1 MSLLKQKNVS
11 IYLVITVLMTLSY
24 ALPHAILTVLLLSKG
39 ISISQILLI
48 QACYSVGI
56 ILSEFPSGLISDI
69 WSRKSIYIIAKLFLL
84 VMYLLVW
91 LSANFWVLAFA
102 WFLYGISAALDSGT
116 LDSEIIVTLKE
127 TGQTGIETFVSIDNR
142 IQTFSLL
149 LGSLLGSIL
158 YSIIGINIYLLS
170 IVLVSIA
177 IGLTI
182 FFYRYSTQKS
192 HSDKRVTVHSLKQ
205 QVANSLSEIRHHATI
220 RHLFIIDLISQ
231 IFFQT
236 HFQLW
241 QSFLLEKHLKENS
254 FVIFYIIFQVISIF
268 AYSTSLS
275 SVSKM
280 FETFNAKIICG
291 LLAML
296 PFALLSDNM
305 GLVSLSYVTLVFVF
319 YRLEYMSNA
328 FFNKRVSAEN
338 ISSLISF
345 KSTVTRLF
353 SMVLL
358 IITSGVLTH
367 VSVSVVIVVNF
378 FIAFVALASCA
389 IFLSKGYGGSSM
401 LDIG

>member
-1 MSLLKQKNVS
+1 
-11 IYLVITVLMTLSY
+11 
-24 ALPHAILTVLLLSKG
+24 
-39 ISISQILLI
+39 
-48 QACYSVGI
+48 
-56 ILSEFPSGLISDI
+56 
-69 WSRKSIYIIAKLFLL
+69 
-84 VMYLLVW
+84 MYLLVW

-142 IQTFSLL
+142 TQTFSLL

-192 HSDKRVTVHSLKQ
+192 HPDKRVTVHSFKQ

-241 QSFLLEKHLKENS
+241 QSFLLEKYLKENS

-378 FIAFVALASCA
+378 FYSICSVSEPCDFP
-389 IFLSKGYGGSSM
+389 
-401 LDIG
+401 